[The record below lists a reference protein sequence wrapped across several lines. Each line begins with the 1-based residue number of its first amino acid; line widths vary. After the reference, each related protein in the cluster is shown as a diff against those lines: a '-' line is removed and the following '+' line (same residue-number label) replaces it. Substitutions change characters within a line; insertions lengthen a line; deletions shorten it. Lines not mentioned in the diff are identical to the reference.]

1 MAIQWFGY
9 TMNLALG
16 LQWCLVVEN
25 NGKNTEVLL
34 GESTVRFR
42 ANMTARFASSGD
54 TEVREDTNSISP
66 GSTFVES
73 RSKQIESKYSW
84 KKSQNKLLP

>member
-1 MAIQWFGY
+1 
-9 TMNLALG
+9 MNLALG

-25 NGKNTEVLL
+25 SGKNTEVLL

-42 ANMTARFASSGD
+42 ANFTAHSASSVGTD
-54 TEVREDTNSISP
+54 VTEDTNSIRS

-73 RSKQIESKYSW
+73 RT
-84 KKSQNKLLP
+84 

>member
-1 MAIQWFGY
+1 
-9 TMNLALG
+9 MNLALG
-16 LQWCLVVEN
+16 LQLCLVVEN
-25 NGKNTEVLL
+25 IGKNTEVLL

-42 ANMTARFASSGD
+42 AKMTARLASSGD

-73 RSKQIESKYSW
+73 RSKQVGSKYS
-84 KKSQNKLLP
+84 KKKIQNKALSKF

>member
-1 MAIQWFGY
+1 
-9 TMNLALG
+9 MNLALG
-16 LQWCLVVEN
+16 LQLCLVVEN
-25 NGKNTEVLL
+25 IGKNTEVLL

-42 ANMTARFASSGD
+42 ANMTARLASSGD

-73 RSKQIESKYSW
+73 RSKQVGGKH
-84 KKSQNKLLP
+84 